1 MSVKT
6 SMKSKRLAA
15 SHKAM
20 LPETDRR
27 SRDLR
32 AWIAD
37 LEDRGD
43 LKRIAAEVD
52 WDEEIGAITREVSS
66 RGGPALLF
74 ENIKDHRD
82 TFCRRLFTNGTGTRE
97 RVCRILGIPEAT
109 SYREMVPIFKERFSR
124 PVKPVEVARGPV
136 QENVVEGGAVDLF
149 QFPVPKWN
157 PHDGG
162 RYIMT
167 SAGVVTMDP
176 DTGVHNVGTYR
187 GMIASRNTIGV
198 LLAMTQGWGKHF
210 SKYKNR
216 GREMPVAVVIGW
228 DQSLFLTAST
238 PVNYP
243 EYEMAGSLMGEP
255 VELVKC
261 RTSELKVPASA
272 EIVLEGFVSPDPK
285 TYEPEGPYSE
295 YPGYYAGRKTPK
307 HAIRVECVTHRDDPI
322 FHGCL
327 TGASPGRTN
336 EGTTWTPATFS
347 AMAWLY
353 LEQAGVP
360 NVTGVWRGKW
370 PELLRVQIKKSH
382 RGHAQQV
389 AAALWGCHL
398 GNYAAKHLIVVDDD
412 IDVHDWEAIEWALC
426 YRVNAAMGDI
436 ATLPGTSGSMLDP
449 SVPSAERD
457 SVKYG
462 HGKWTRVL
470 IDATINWE
478 LEPQE
483 QYGGNRYPP
492 LGTAISPKMEET
504 LKKRWKEYGL

>member
-1 MSVKT
+1 
-6 SMKSKRLAA
+6 MK
-15 SHKAM
+15 
-20 LPETDRR
+20 

-32 AWIAD
+32 AWIAS
-37 LEDRGD
+37 LEERND

-66 RGGPALLF
+66 QDGPALLF
-74 ENIKDHRD
+74 ENIKGHRD
-82 TFCRRLFTNGTGTRE
+82 TLCRRLFTNGTGTRE
-97 RVCRILGIPEAT
+97 RVCRILGLSEAT
-109 SYREMVPIFKERFSR
+109 SYAEMVPIFKERFSR
-124 PVKPVEVARGPV
+124 PVKPVEVSRGPV
-136 QENVVEGGAVDLF
+136 KENIVRGADVDLF

-157 PHDGG
+157 PLDGG
-162 RYIMT
+162 RYILT
-167 SAGVVTMDP
+167 SASVVTMDP
-176 DTGVHNVGTYR
+176 ETRELNAGTYR
-187 GMIASRNTIGV
+187 GMIANRNTIGV

-216 GREMPVAVVIGW
+216 DQEMPVAAVIGW
-228 DQSLFLTAST
+228 DQSLFIAAST
-238 PVNYP
+238 PVSRP
-243 EYEMAGSLMGEP
+243 EYEVAGALRGAP

-261 RTSELKVPASA
+261 ETSDLLVPASA
-272 EIVLEGFVSPDPK
+272 EIVLEGFISPDPK
-285 TYEPEGPYSE
+285 THVPEGPFSE
-295 YPGYYAGRKTPK
+295 YPGYYAGRTTPK
-307 HAIRVECVTHRDDPI
+307 HAIRVECITFRDDPI

-336 EGTTWTPATFS
+336 EGTTWTPAAFS
-347 AMAWLY
+347 AMAWQY

-370 PELLRVQIKKSH
+370 PELLRVQIRKSH

-398 GNYAAKHLIVVDDD
+398 GNYAGKHLIVVDDD
-412 IDVHDWEAIEWALC
+412 IDIHDWEAIEWALC
-426 YRVNAAMGDI
+426 YRVNAGLGDI
-436 ATLPGTSGSMLDP
+436 TTFPGTSGSMLDP
-449 SVPSAERD
+449 SVPAAERD

-462 HGKWTRVL
+462 HGKWSRVL

-492 LGTAISPKMEET
+492 VGTAISPRMEQT
-504 LKKRWKEYGL
+504 LKRRWKEYGL